1 MKSTAELSKAIPT
14 WLIKA
19 SLFPK
24 ICLKKA
30 LAPFVKWGTEFLIK
44 EKDLYNPSEVTNV
57 RALAERVKPGDVL
70 LVCGNARISHVV
82 KVLTVSQWSHV
93 MLYVGDRKDLLSEK
107 EIEEWSKKY
116 GYAALEHLVVDSD
129 PVRVIHLKPLEEYL
143 GLMIRHCRAEALS
156 KEDNEKVV
164 NHALSQLGREYD
176 VRHIFRLMFFFGFP
190 WEILP
195 EALRRFVTDFT
206 LSDSDRI
213 CSRVLSEAFHSVGY
227 PIRPVELIRSKGA
240 FQDRALGMA
249 LGLKQRGKTAARL
262 LAGGRV
268 RKAFNRI
275 SDNRYTISL
284 RGTRHITPADYD
296 LSRFFTIIKDPGD
309 LNIDYKH
316 SRVIC
321 RWEPPS

>member
-1 MKSTAELSKAIPT
+1 LKSTAELSKAIPT

-129 PVRVIHLKPLEEYL
+129 PVRGIHLKPL
-143 GLMIRHCRAEALS
+143 R
-156 KEDNEKVV
+156 N
-164 NHALSQLGREYD
+164 
-176 VRHIFRLMFFFGFP
+176 
-190 WEILP
+190 
-195 EALRRFVTDFT
+195 T
-206 LSDSDRI
+206 L
-213 CSRVLSEAFHSVGY
+213 A
-227 PIRPVELIRSKGA
+227 
-240 FQDRALGMA
+240 
-249 LGLKQRGKTAARL
+249 
-262 LAGGRV
+262 
-268 RKAFNRI
+268 
-275 SDNRYTISL
+275 
-284 RGTRHITPADYD
+284 
-296 LSRFFTIIKDPGD
+296 
-309 LNIDYKH
+309 
-316 SRVIC
+316 
-321 RWEPPS
+321 